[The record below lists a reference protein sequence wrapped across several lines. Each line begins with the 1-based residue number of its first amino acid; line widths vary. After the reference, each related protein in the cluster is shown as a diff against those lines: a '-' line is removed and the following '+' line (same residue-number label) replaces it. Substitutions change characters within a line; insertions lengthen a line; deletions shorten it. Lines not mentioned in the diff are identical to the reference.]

1 MVKSSPLKPEF
12 VEEIKKRLLA
22 DKTELA
28 QDIERLADE
37 DPLMNPERTAESVPE
52 FEEASSQMQ
61 GSERIAEEKKV
72 LEKRLEETEESLK
85 RIEEGSY
92 GICKNYVKHFPAL
105 GKACFYSPS
114 RKGLEG
120 LPSSPF
126 LLGL

>member
-1 MVKSSPLKPEF
+1 MVKSSPLKPKF
-12 VEEIKKRLLA
+12 LEEIKKRLLA

-72 LEKRLEETEESLK
+72 LEKHLEETEESLK

-92 GICKNYVKHFPAL
+92 GICKNCSNPIDQARLKANPQAL
-105 GKACFYSPS
+105 SCLDCKS
-114 RKGLEG
+114 RLSQEQE
-120 LPSSPF
+120 SA
-126 LLGL
+126 